1 MTKEEDEKSL
11 PPIFGQGRPGSAA
24 LAPGLIPAC
33 TPRASTPPPEDT
45 AGLAIDLPP
54 YTGKKQIVAVLDLQN
69 LSQFDD
75 PRIGRGVSNM
85 LITALVNTGRFT
97 VVERNEEALKRIFE
111 EQKLGQSG
119 AVTPQTAAKVGRM
132 LGARLAVIGEVSE
145 FGIRKTSAFV
155 GVGGT
160 KTITTRV
167 VIDARMVDTET
178 AETVSAATGI
188 GTAGTSTSGVALTFE
203 FGTAGFDET
212 TIGMATRKAVN
223 RVAEAFARQAES
235 KQATKEGIK
244 R

>member
-1 MTKEEDEKSL
+1 MKRRYRQFT
-11 PPIFGQGRPGSAA
+11 GRAA
-24 LAPGLIPAC
+24 AATLLLFQALLPAC
-33 TPRASTPPPEDT
+33 TPRAVTQPPEDT

-54 YTGKKQIVAVLDLQN
+54 YASKKQIVAVLELQN

-97 VVERNEEALKRIFE
+97 VVERNEAALKKIFE

-119 AVTPQTAAKVGRM
+119 AVTPQTAAKVGKM

-223 RVAEAFARQAES
+223 RVAVKFAQEAE
-235 KQATKEGIK
+235 IK
-244 R
+244 ANR

>member
-1 MTKEEDEKSL
+1 M
-11 PPIFGQGRPGSAA
+11 PWA
-24 LAPGLIPAC
+24 LACAPKAM
-33 TPRASTPPPEDT
+33 SPPEEDT

-54 YTGKKQIVAVLDLQN
+54 YTGRKQIVAVLDLKN

-85 LITALVNTGRFT
+85 LITALVSTGRFT
-97 VVERNEEALKRIFE
+97 VVERNEAVLQKIFE

-132 LGARLAVIGEVSE
+132 LGARFVVIGEVSE

-155 GVGGT
+155 GVGGS

-167 VIDARMVDTET
+167 VVDARMVDTET
-178 AETVSAATGI
+178 AETAAAASGI
-188 GTAGTSTSGVALTFE
+188 GTASTSTGGVALTFE

-223 RVAEAFARQAES
+223 RVAESFAKQAEVR
-235 KQATKEGIK
+235 QMMKEGK

>member
-1 MTKEEDEKSL
+1 MNRRIRKYPS
-11 PPIFGQGRPGSAA
+11 SAA
-24 LAPGLIPAC
+24 VAALLLLQALLPAC
-33 TPRASTPPPEDT
+33 ATRAMTPPPEDS
-45 AGLAIDLPP
+45 AGLTIDLPP
-54 YTGKKQIVAVLDLQN
+54 YTGKKQVLAVLDLQN

-75 PRIGRGVSNM
+75 TRIGRGVSNM

-97 VVERNEEALKRIFE
+97 VVERNEAALKKIFE
-111 EQKLGQSG
+111 EQKLGVTG
-119 AVTPQTAAKVGRM
+119 AVTPQTAARVGKM

-167 VIDARMVDTET
+167 VVDARMVDTET
-178 AETVSAATGI
+178 AETVSAASGI

-223 RVAEAFARQAES
+223 RVAETFARQAEA
-235 KQATKEGIK
+235 KQTTKEEIRK
-244 R
+244 

>member
-1 MTKEEDEKSL
+1 MRSLKS
-11 PPIFGQGRPGSAA
+11 I
-24 LAPGLIPAC
+24 IPAVFLAAMAAC
-33 TPRASTPPPEDT
+33 APRAAAPPPEDN

-54 YTGKKQIVAVLDLQN
+54 YAGRKQIVAVLDLRN

-85 LITALVNTGRFT
+85 LITAMVGTGRFT
-97 VVERNEEALKRIFE
+97 VVERDEEALRRIFE
-111 EQKLGQSG
+111 EQKLGLTG
-119 AVTPQTAAKVGRM
+119 AVTPQTAAKVGKM

-167 VIDARMVDTET
+167 VVDARMVDTGT
-178 AETVSAATGI
+178 AETVAATTGI
-188 GTAGTSTSGVALTFE
+188 GTASTSTSGVALTFE

-223 RVAEAFARQAES
+223 RVAENFAKQAEV
-235 KQATKEGIK
+235 KQMMKEEG
-244 R
+244 RR